1 MSEIEILALSNL
13 FMYRSIPVW
22 FTQCKVKMGKITR
35 SEQLANALAYY
46 FKASFTTEKSF
57 TM

>member
-1 MSEIEILALSNL
+1 MSEIEILTLSNL
-13 FMYRSIPVW
+13 FIPVW
-22 FTQCKVKMGKITR
+22 FTQFKVKMGKITR
-35 SEQLANALAYY
+35 AEQLANALAYY